1 MQQQL
6 VQYEGGQHSTSS
18 NSHQLVK
25 YRNSAASKSAASNS
39 ATSHSNF
46 NTVQNQKE

>member
-1 MQQQL
+1 MKQQLLQQQL

-25 YRNSAASKSAASNS
+25 YRNSAASNS